1 MKEYIEGM
9 FFMTGKTGEKMVAE
23 GNVDNIGEGG
33 ESSSGMSLMQWK
45 GTGGSLGTGCNQS
58 SIRQTQ
64 RWIISI

>member
-9 FFMTGKTGEKMVAE
+9 FFMTGKTGEKMVAGVRT

-58 SIRQTQ
+58 STRQT
-64 RWIISI
+64 RDG